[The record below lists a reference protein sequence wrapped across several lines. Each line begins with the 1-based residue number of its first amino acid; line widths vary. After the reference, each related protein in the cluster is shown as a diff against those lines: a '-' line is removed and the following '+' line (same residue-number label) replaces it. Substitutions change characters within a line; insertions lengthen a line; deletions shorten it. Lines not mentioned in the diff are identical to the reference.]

1 MIQWSAWGSCR
12 ANITGTSTTTTTSSS
27 SSSTATSSSTSKS
40 GQSTCRRARGSWFP
54 KAWFI
59 ALARRTGR
67 SSSWSKPRPS
77 FRPGMPRR
85 PSVQRLELD
94 DRGAVVAADPEGHR
108 RGRVVDEH
116 APDVGVARQQ
126 VVDHPAA
133 LGVEARDEVGDHRA
147 GPGLLVLVDRDVVGR
162 GPARLDL
169 PVLELAGLG
178 VEHGDAVAAVL
189 REPEPVLRVHHA
201 APRRGDLGRG
211 RYLEHLHLA
220 ALRVDAPDMPPA
232 EV

>member
-27 SSSTATSSSTSKS
+27 SSSTATSSSTSKA

-59 ALARRTGR
+59 
-67 SSSWSKPRPS
+67 
-77 FRPGMPRR
+77 
-85 PSVQRLELD
+85 EL
-94 DRGAVVAADPEGHR
+94 
-108 RGRVVDEH
+108 

-201 APRRGDLGRG
+201 APRRGDLGRARHLEQLHIG
-211 RYLEHLHLA
+211 RI
-220 ALRVDAPDMPPA
+220 DAKSGEVKLA
-232 EV
+232 EVGEP